1 MCIYRP
7 VTIGYRV
14 LAGMEAT
21 YCVLA
26 QQAID
31 HIILYSLNLLH
42 RIFIQEAI
50 KRSNLT
56 EKFSSQ
62 IPICF
67 WIRLQESPWSDQ
79 ISEIRFGGQ
88 ESRPA
93 GSVLEVPVWQSA
105 AGSWRYLR
113 YLWDRWKCCRMQG
126 KSQVIFSS
134 PSCLRGKEK
143 SCTFFFKTMRL
154 ISVLNDLCIVW
165 SSYW

>member
-1 MCIYRP
+1 MCIYRQ

-14 LAGMEAT
+14 LAGMEAS

-26 QQAID
+26 QQSFD
-31 HIILYSLNLLH
+31 HIIVYSLNLLC

-56 EKFSSQ
+56 EKFPSQ

-105 AGSWRYLR
+105 AGCWRYLR

-126 KSQVIFSS
+126 KSQVVFSS
-134 PSCLRGKEK
+134 PICLRGKER
-143 SCTFFFKTMRL
+143 SCTFSLKQ
-154 ISVLNDLCIVW
+154 W
-165 SSYW
+165 K